1 VAVREPDTPAEEAA
15 MSMEDDAMDDD
26 YYAAAEA
33 EADEAERVLKAQN
46 EAEDAR
52 RFILG
57 SSADAAI
64 EVAGAG
70 AGTGTGTRT
79 GSTSLTGTAAASA
92 SGTRTRRRGP
102 SSKVWLD
109 FEEVTEIQGGK
120 EVRVSAICHHCKN
133 TLSAKSSSGTGHLR
147 RHLRCFK
154 FMSPSLVMLA

>member
-33 EADEAERVLKAQN
+33 EADEAERELEAQN

-64 EVAGAG
+64 EVDGAG
-70 AGTGTGTRT
+70 VGTGTRTGTRT
-79 GSTSLTGTAAASA
+79 GSTSPTGTAAASA
-92 SGTRTRRRGP
+92 SGSRTRRRGP

-133 TLSAKSSSGTGHLR
+133 TAARSSSI
-147 RHLRCFK
+147 
-154 FMSPSLVMLA
+154 LAGLGIKLPM